1 VQTSGTKTAMGIVEN
16 RCAPYVSLHVNTPRG
31 EQSSR
36 CQLAL
41 TSNERNGIVSNQGDL
56 IIRVAEVDRQRKTC
70 TECFNFMEFTCASR
84 CEIHIINALSAGLP
98 LSIHVFLPLEN
109 IAGWARS
116 LSICGRTR
124 RTVWRVPEV
133 RNAPSEA
140 PPHSIILQ
148 HTHTGSKP
156 VSHCTTCWLITYSK
170 RERNVHYE
178 TTTNRGKRR

>member
-70 TECFNFMEFTCASR
+70 TVMEFTCASR

-156 VSHCTTCWLITYSK
+156 VSHCTTCWAPIDYILKEREK
-170 RERNVHYE
+170 RLL
-178 TTTNRGKRR
+178 